1 MDEQFEAQLEDFKTD
16 ENELEEFL
24 TKYDLD
30 ESLEAEFNA
39 LDSRFRELQISYQT
53 LLNTRRFLNG

>member
-16 ENELEEFL
+16 ENELEEVL

-30 ESLEAEFNA
+30 ESLEAEFNVIDA
-39 LDSRFRELQISYQT
+39 RFRELQISYQT

>member
-16 ENELEEFL
+16 ENELEEVL

-39 LDSRFRELQISYQT
+39 LDTRFRELQISYQT

>member
-16 ENELEEFL
+16 ENELEEVL

>member
-16 ENELEEFL
+16 ENELEDVL
-24 TKYDLD
+24 SKYDLD

-39 LDSRFRELQISYQT
+39 LDARFRELQISYQT

>member
-16 ENELEEFL
+16 ENELEEVL

-30 ESLEAEFNA
+30 EALEAEFNVIDA
-39 LDSRFRELQISYQT
+39 RFRELQISYQT
-53 LLNTRRFLNG
+53 LLNIRRFLNG